1 MGGYGAIRL
10 GLKYPDRFA
19 SIFGHSSFLPNAEEW
34 AAWSADWGWWSASFR
49 AALRAEGN
57 AYDWAARLDP
67 LHAPR
72 QVAALLCNQRSRIAA
87 AAWLRDQ
94 APAVQSWFAPEGP
107 RRYGFVPVRR
117 DRREATTVHRRCGR
131 AEVRHLIASAEVAG
145 VLDWPY
151 LGQGLLLIRGWEHQ
165 GQVGPEI
172 HWEHSPGGPRVRLD
186 GYCPCP
192 NE

>member
-145 VLDWPY
+145 VLDWP
-151 LGQGLLLIRGWEHQ
+151 
-165 GQVGPEI
+165 V
-172 HWEHSPGGPRVRLD
+172 PGARVAADPRVGTPGASGAGDPLGALPWRAASQARRLLSLS
-186 GYCPCP
+186 
-192 NE
+192 